1 MLYKNLI
8 EGTDKMRKI
17 HVITQKE
24 SVNENQLNDCIAVV
38 IDVFLATS
46 TIAFLLNKNYHPIY
60 AVMDQDSALAVAA
73 IQKGPYLLLGE
84 TKGKSIQGFEYPDP
98 SRIVPCQ
105 NQQAAII
112 CSTNGTKAIQK
123 AKNAKRLYISSLV
136 NGHAIAEK
144 LHAQTDDSSILLIC
158 SGNDN
163 RFSLEDFVGAGQIID
178 YLMSKGD
185 YVLSDSSKLARETYQ
200 RSKAENFKKLYDC
213 ETAFLLR
220 SLSFEESL
228 TYVLNHFES
237 INVVPVYDGEKII
250 QETNT

>member
-1 MLYKNLI
+1 
-8 EGTDKMRKI
+8 MRKI

-24 SVNENQLNDCIAVV
+24 SVNENQLNNCTAVV

-60 AVMDQDSALAVAA
+60 AVMDQNSALAVAKV
-73 IQKGPYLLLGE
+73 QKGPYLLLGE
-84 TKGKSIQGFEYPDP
+84 TKGDCIPGFHYPDP
-98 SRIVPCQ
+98 SRILPCE

-123 AKNAKRLYISSLV
+123 AKNAKKLYISSLI
-136 NGHAIAEK
+136 NGHAIAGK
-144 LHAQTDDSSILLIC
+144 LYDQTDDSSILLIC

-185 YVLSDSSKLARETYQ
+185 YALSDSSKLARETYQ
-200 RSKAENFKKLYDC
+200 RLKAENFQKLYDC
-213 ETAFLLR
+213 ETALLLR
-220 SLSFEESL
+220 SLRFEESL
-228 TYVLNHFES
+228 TYVINHFES
-237 INVVPVYDGEKII
+237 IHVVPVYDGEKII
-250 QETNT
+250 IETKA